1 MSINK
6 SMNRPMLDNE
16 VSSEH
21 YTRDPH
27 SGALLSVDHAG
38 LQRYKRKIAADIR
51 GKKQIS
57 EMSNDINSLKEEL
70 NEMKNLLSTF
80 LNSYNK
86 NDR

>member
-6 SMNRPMLDNE
+6 SMNRPMMENE

-21 YTRDPH
+21 FTRDPD

-38 LQRYKRKIAADIR
+38 LQRYKRKIASDMKN
-51 GKKQIS
+51 KKQIG
-57 EMSNDINSLKEEL
+57 EMSDDINSLKEEL

-80 LNSYNK
+80 INSYNK